1 MYEIKQLVR
10 RRVELFFGNW
20 SLVLQLTEGSRA
32 GVGIFTLSD
41 PPFPSSVT
49 GFEQAIKKREGI
61 VCLRGQ
67 GSGYDLSSK
76 RQCSVLQPIARTAC
90 VRYCS
95 WAAQR
100 TDHGGVLLYLSGR
113 LAGSKSM
120 RACSEA
126 MNDPCQEETQSSII
140 FDGLFC
146 SFAEKTKLYI
156 QERLHMK
163 SNFEFMG

>member
-1 MYEIKQLVR
+1 MWEGR
-10 RRVELFFGNW
+10 REKGE
-20 SLVLQLTEGSRA
+20 EGRRA
-32 GVGIFTLSD
+32 GAEGFALSD
-41 PPFPSSVT
+41 PPLPSSVT
-49 GFEQAIKKREGI
+49 GFEQVITKREGI

-156 QERLHMK
+156 
-163 SNFEFMG
+163 

>member
-1 MYEIKQLVR
+1 MV
-10 RRVELFFGNW
+10 
-20 SLVLQLTEGSRA
+20 EGSRA

-49 GFEQAIKKREGI
+49 GFEQVIKKREGI

-76 RQCSVLQPIARTAC
+76 RQCSVLQPIARTDC

-126 MNDPCQEETQSSII
+126 VETAYRSEAGENTGTVTAGVLLIEEI
-140 FDGLFC
+140 
-146 SFAEKTKLYI
+146 
-156 QERLHMK
+156 
-163 SNFEFMG
+163 

>member
-1 MYEIKQLVR
+1 MQIMSICKQEAAFNGWSFCILIQSSQSDGIRSIESSEYLSSTQTFVHR
-10 RRVELFFGNW
+10 KTAVPDTFF
-20 SLVLQLTEGSRA
+20 
-32 GVGIFTLSD
+32 F
-41 PPFPSSVT
+41 
-49 GFEQAIKKREGI
+49 EGI

-146 SFAEKTKLYI
+146 SFVEKTKLYI
-156 QERLHMK
+156 
-163 SNFEFMG
+163 

>member
-1 MYEIKQLVR
+1 M
-10 RRVELFFGNW
+10 
-20 SLVLQLTEGSRA
+20 
-32 GVGIFTLSD
+32 
-41 PPFPSSVT
+41 T
-49 GFEQAIKKREGI
+49 GFEQVIKKREGI

-113 LAGSKSM
+113 LAGSESM

-126 MNDPCQEETQSSII
+126 VETAYRSETGEYTGTVTAGVLLIEEI
-140 FDGLFC
+140 
-146 SFAEKTKLYI
+146 
-156 QERLHMK
+156 
-163 SNFEFMG
+163 

>member
-1 MYEIKQLVR
+1 M
-10 RRVELFFGNW
+10 W
-20 SLVLQLTEGSRA
+20 EGRRA
-32 GVGIFTLSD
+32 GAGGFALSD
-41 PPFPSSVT
+41 PPLPSSVT
-49 GFEQAIKKREGI
+49 GFEQVIKKREGI

-126 MNDPCQEETQSSII
+126 VETAYRSEMGENTGTVTAGVLLIEEI
-140 FDGLFC
+140 
-146 SFAEKTKLYI
+146 
-156 QERLHMK
+156 
-163 SNFEFMG
+163 

>member
-20 SLVLQLTEGSRA
+20 RLVLQLTEGSRA

-49 GFEQAIKKREGI
+49 GFEQVIKKREGI

-100 TDHGGVLLYLSGR
+100 TEHDGVLLYLSGKIGR
-113 LAGSKSM
+113 IRKHEGMLRS
-120 RACSEA
+120 
-126 MNDPCQEETQSSII
+126 
-140 FDGLFC
+140 DGDSL
-146 SFAEKTKLYI
+146 
-156 QERLHMK
+156 
-163 SNFEFMG
+163 